1 MFAHYTK
8 MALKALMRFKLHS
21 VISLT
26 SLSVGFLCFL
36 SAVLLSNYAD
46 NFDRGFEN
54 SDKIYNVMIRAVG
67 DSPFPD
73 RFPIINQ
80 PAARYLRSA
89 FPEIPNIV
97 RASSGFPQ
105 AVTVDGQ
112 STTVDTKFIEPRFF
126 DIFPLE
132 TIYGL
137 EAGEDLPPN
146 SALLTEEG
154 AMLIFGRT
162 DVVGERMLIENQ
174 HDVVVA
180 AVARQPEFPSHLS
193 SGIAFFNTDLY
204 VPIEMPDELVRQ
216 EILANGGDPDQNL
229 WGNQS
234 DFVYVEFPE
243 DMEIDEAEFNQ
254 RLGEFV
260 QSTLPEDYRS
270 ILTYE
275 LLPINQLVATQ
286 LAFVT
291 GGFDLPDILIVAGAL
306 VLLIGCLN
314 YSNLVIAQLSL
325 RSQEVG
331 VQKILGAKRSSL
343 LIQYCYETFLFLLLA
358 LVVTLI
364 ILATIILNLQAAGT
378 VGVNLGLLFNP
389 ALWSTLAVVMIT
401 IVAIA
406 GGYPALR
413 TALVPLVTMMRPKGS
428 SGYSSRLR
436 NLMVG
441 VQFFISVTLM
451 IMATIMFMQNRAM
464 TQQLDGGVLDPKIA
478 LNVPIDT
485 FDVSSEL
492 LANELKRNPAV
503 LSVTEV
509 GILPWQ
515 ISNSSSM
522 FSRERDL
529 NAPEFALSRHAVG
542 YDYTETMSQ
551 PLISGRD
558 FSRERSS
565 DILPN
570 SGDLDSSSG
579 PYNVIIDDI
588 AARSL
593 GWENATEAIGQSL
606 YRRYDENNNRDAI
619 AVELVVVGAMSEKK
633 YEFLDFSSFGSE
645 GNIYVLQPQNVNYM
659 IVKLDRD
666 NLNEGL
672 RHIDD
677 TWRQLMPE
685 VPLKREFVDDIFYQ
699 TYGIFLGIS
708 TSIGVLSLFGFFV
721 ASIGLLGNA
730 TFITNIRKR
739 EVGIRKVMGA
749 SSNRLLRMLLLDFA
763 KPILIANALAWPIGY
778 FAGQLYTSFFAAA
791 VNINIMPFLISL
803 LLSAAIAF
811 AAVFSQSL
819 KSARV
824 RPAMVLRYE

>member
-8 MALKALMRFKLHS
+8 MAVKALLRFKMHS

-26 SLSVGFLCFL
+26 SLTVGFLCFL

-46 NFDRGFEN
+46 SFDRGFDN
-54 SDKIYNVMIRAVG
+54 SDKIYNLMIRAVG
-67 DSPFPD
+67 DSPLPD
-73 RFPIINQ
+73 RFPIVNQ
-80 PAARYLRSA
+80 PAARYLRTA

-105 AVTVDGQ
+105 AVTVNGQ
-112 STTVDTKFIEPRFF
+112 STTLDTKFVEPRFF

-137 EAGEDLPPN
+137 ETGEDLPPN
-146 SALLTEEG
+146 TAMLTEEG
-154 AMLIFGRT
+154 AMLVFGRT
-162 DVVGERMLIENQ
+162 DVVGERMLVENQ
-174 HDVVVA
+174 HDVTIAGVVK
-180 AVARQPEFPSHLS
+180 QPDFPSHLS
-193 SGIAFFNTDLY
+193 AGIAFFNTDLY
-204 VPIEMPDELVRQ
+204 MPIEMPDALVRE
-216 EILANGGDPDQNL
+216 EIIANGGDPDQDL

-234 DFVYVEFPE
+234 DFVYIEFPE
-243 DMEIDEAEFNQ
+243 DMEVDVDEFNQ
-254 RLGEFV
+254 RLDEFV
-260 QSTLPEDYRS
+260 QNTMPEER
-270 ILTYE
+270 IAIQTFE
-275 LLPINQLVATQ
+275 LLPVNQLVATQ

-291 GGFDLPDILIVAGAL
+291 GGFDLPDILVVAGAL

-343 LIQYCYETFLFLLLA
+343 LIQYCYETFLFLMIALL
-358 LVVTLI
+358 LTLI
-364 ILATIILNLQAAGT
+364 ILSGVILNLQAAGT
-378 VGVNLGLLFNP
+378 SGVGLGMLFNP
-389 ALWSTLAVVMIT
+389 ALWSTLSLVLVF

-428 SGYSSRLR
+428 SGYSARLR

-451 IMATIMFMQNRAM
+451 IMATVMFMQNQAM

-485 FDVSSEL
+485 FDVSPEL
-492 LANELKRNPAV
+492 LANELKSNPAI

-515 ISNSSSM
+515 ISSSSSTV
-522 FSRERDL
+522 SRERDFSAL
-529 NAPEFALSRHAVG
+529 EAVLSRHAVG

-558 FSRERSS
+558 FSRGRSS
-565 DILPN
+565 DVLPN
-570 SGDLDSSSG
+570 SGDLNSSSG
-579 PYNVIIDDI
+579 PFNVIIDNL
-588 AARSL
+588 AAQSL
-593 GWENATEAIGQSL
+593 GWENATEAIGQSF
-606 YRRYDENNNRDAI
+606 YRRYSENANHPEI
-619 AVELVVVGAMSEKK
+619 SVELIVVGAMSPKK
-633 YEFLDFSSFGSE
+633 YEFLDFSAFGSE
-645 GNIYVLQPQNVNYM
+645 GNVYLLQPQNVNYM
-659 IVKLDRD
+659 IVKLDRN

-699 TYGIFLGIS
+699 TFGIFLGIS
-708 TSIGVLSLFGFFV
+708 ASIGVLSLFGFFV

-778 FAGQLYTSFFAAA
+778 FFGQIYTSFFAAA